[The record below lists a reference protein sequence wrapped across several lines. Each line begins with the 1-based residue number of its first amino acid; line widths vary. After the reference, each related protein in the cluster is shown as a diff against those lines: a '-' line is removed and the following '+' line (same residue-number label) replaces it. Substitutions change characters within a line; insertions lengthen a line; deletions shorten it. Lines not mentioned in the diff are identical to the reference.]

1 MKSTLAYIINTLKRY
16 NYRNLNIRL
25 IIYVCILTILG
36 INVIASATDS
46 STYEMKQV
54 IGFIVGLI
62 IMMVIALINY
72 NFILKF
78 YWAFYAINI
87 ILLLA
92 VEFFGEEK
100 KGATR
105 WIDLGFFELQPS
117 EFTKI
122 FLIIFFAM
130 FFAKYQEK
138 INNLK
143 FLLCSVVLFGIPL
156 ALILKQPN
164 LSISIVLS
172 LMFCAI
178 IYIAGLSH
186 KIIRR
191 IAMVAIPVLI
201 ILIVLIMLPNQKIL
215 EGYQYN
221 RIIGFYDADNE
232 VAAQIRYQQE
242 NSVMAIGSGG
252 LLGKGLNNNTVT
264 SVKNANFISE
274 PQTDFIFTIV
284 GEELGFI
291 GTTAVIVLLALISF
305 ECFRT
310 GYMAKNLSGRLICCG
325 FGALLAIQT
334 LINLAVAT
342 MLIPNTGLTLPFVS
356 YGLSS
361 LVSLFIGIGLVLN
374 VGLQRKLTY

>member
-62 IMMVIALINY
+62 IMTVIALINY

-105 WIDLGFFELQPS
+105 WINLGFFELQPS